1 MLILLLV
8 IFGIIWVFCW
18 ILSND
23 GFPFFSSLIMG
34 GLAIFTFYCWMSI
47 STEHVLDQKIVMYEE
62 ENTSIEQSI
71 GSIVEDYMDYESN
84 AYSDLKSQDLI
95 EFVTNFPELKADAL
109 VQEELDIYIEN
120 NQKIKELKEEKI
132 DLSTMKWLLYFGK

>member
-18 ILSND
+18 ILSKD

-84 AYSDLKSQDLI
+84 AYSDLKSQDLM
-95 EFVTNFPELKADAL
+95 ELVTNFPELKADAL

-132 DLSTMKWLLYFGK
+132 DLLTMKWLLYFGK

>member
-18 ILSND
+18 ILSKD

-95 EFVTNFPELKADAL
+95 ELVTNFPELKADAL

>member
-18 ILSND
+18 ILSDD

-84 AYSDLKSQDLI
+84 AYSDLKSQDLM
-95 EFVTNFPELKADAL
+95 ELVTNFPELKADAL

>member
-8 IFGIIWVFCW
+8 IFGIVWVFCW
-18 ILSND
+18 ILSKD
-23 GFPFFSSLIMG
+23 GFPFFSSLIMW
-34 GLAIFTFYCWMSI
+34 GLAIFTFHCWMSI

-95 EFVTNFPELKADAL
+95 ELVTNFPELKADAL
-109 VQEELDIYIEN
+109 VQEEIDIYIEN

>member
-8 IFGIIWVFCW
+8 IFGIIWVFSW

>member
-18 ILSND
+18 ILSKD

>member
-84 AYSDLKSQDLI
+84 AYSDLKSQDLM
-95 EFVTNFPELKADAL
+95 ELVTNFPELKADAL

>member
-8 IFGIIWVFCW
+8 IFGIIWVFSW
-18 ILSND
+18 ILSDD

>member
-18 ILSND
+18 ILSKD

-109 VQEELDIYIEN
+109 VQKELDIYIEN
-120 NQKIKELKEEKI
+120 NQKIKELKAYKI
-132 DLSTMKWLLYFGK
+132 KQQ

>member
-18 ILSND
+18 ILSKD

-109 VQEELDIYIEN
+109 VQKELDIYIEN

>member
-18 ILSND
+18 ILSKD

-84 AYSDLKSQDLI
+84 AYSDLKSQDLM
-95 EFVTNFPELKADAL
+95 ELVTNFPELKADAL
-109 VQEELDIYIEN
+109 VQKELDIYIEN

>member
-95 EFVTNFPELKADAL
+95 ELVTNFPELKADAL
-109 VQEELDIYIEN
+109 VQEEIDIYIEN

>member
-1 MLILLLV
+1 
-8 IFGIIWVFCW
+8 
-18 ILSND
+18 
-23 GFPFFSSLIMG
+23 
-34 GLAIFTFYCWMSI
+34 MSI

-95 EFVTNFPELKADAL
+95 ELVTNFPELKADAL
-109 VQEELDIYIEN
+109 VQKELDIYIEN

>member
-18 ILSND
+18 ILSKD

-84 AYSDLKSQDLI
+84 AYSDLKSQDLM
-95 EFVTNFPELKADAL
+95 ELVTNFPELKADAL

>member
-18 ILSND
+18 ILSKD

-120 NQKIKELKEEKI
+120 NRKIKELKEEKI

>member
-8 IFGIIWVFCW
+8 IFGIIWVFSW
-18 ILSND
+18 ILSDD

-84 AYSDLKSQDLI
+84 AYSNLKSQDLI
-95 EFVTNFPELKADAL
+95 ELVTNFPELKADAL

-120 NQKIKELKEEKI
+120 NRKIKELKEEKI

>member
-1 MLILLLV
+1 MLISKK
-8 IFGIIWVFCW
+8 GI
-18 ILSND
+18 S
-23 GFPFFSSLIMG
+23 PFLIMG
-34 GLAIFTFYCWMSI
+34 GLAIFTFHCWMSI

-84 AYSDLKSQDLI
+84 AYSDLKSQDLM
-95 EFVTNFPELKADAL
+95 ELVTNFPELKADAL

>member
-18 ILSND
+18 ILSKD

-34 GLAIFTFYCWMSI
+34 GLAIFTFHCWMSI

-84 AYSDLKSQDLI
+84 AYSDLKSQDLM
-95 EFVTNFPELKADAL
+95 ELVTNFPELKADAL
-109 VQEELDIYIEN
+109 VQEEIDIYIEN

>member
-8 IFGIIWVFCW
+8 IFGIIWVFSW
-18 ILSND
+18 ILSDD

-71 GSIVEDYMDYESN
+71 GSLVEDYMDYESN

>member
-95 EFVTNFPELKADAL
+95 ELVTNFPELKADAL
-109 VQEELDIYIEN
+109 VQKELDIYIEN

>member
-18 ILSND
+18 ILSDD

>member
-8 IFGIIWVFCW
+8 IFGIVWVFCW
-18 ILSND
+18 ILSKD

-71 GSIVEDYMDYESN
+71 GSLVEDYMDYESN

-95 EFVTNFPELKADAL
+95 ELVTNFPELKADAL
-109 VQEELDIYIEN
+109 VQEEIDIYIEN

>member
-18 ILSND
+18 ILSKD

-84 AYSDLKSQDLI
+84 AYSDLKSQDLM
-95 EFVTNFPELKADAL
+95 ELVSNFPELKADAL

-132 DLSTMKWLLYFGK
+132 DLLTMKWLLYFGK

>member
-18 ILSND
+18 ILSDD

-34 GLAIFTFYCWMSI
+34 GLAIFSFYCWMSI

-84 AYSDLKSQDLI
+84 AYSDLKSQDLM
-95 EFVTNFPELKADAL
+95 ELVTNFPELKADAL

-132 DLSTMKWLLYFGK
+132 DLLTMKWLLYFGK